1 MPSRGAAGYCG
12 HTQYCHRVTFVMFG
26 RVLQQFAAGGG
37 LHRPAHRA
45 LLWTSEICC
54 STGTDAG
61 VWQPGQLVGLDTHS
75 LTLHTGRAGSCS
87 ALVTRSPHSVSGEA
101 AELFTFRRQRTGASQ
116 KPWDFT
122 QTAGRFHKRFV
133 ASRGWRRNI
142 TGTSSSLLS
151 RRGWF

>member
-61 VWQPGQLVGLDTHS
+61 VSLCIVEVELLDD
-75 LTLHTGRAGSCS
+75 LILKKN
-87 ALVTRSPHSVSGEA
+87 
-101 AELFTFRRQRTGASQ
+101 RR
-116 KPWDFT
+116 P
-122 QTAGRFHKRFV
+122 
-133 ASRGWRRNI
+133 
-142 TGTSSSLLS
+142 
-151 RRGWF
+151 